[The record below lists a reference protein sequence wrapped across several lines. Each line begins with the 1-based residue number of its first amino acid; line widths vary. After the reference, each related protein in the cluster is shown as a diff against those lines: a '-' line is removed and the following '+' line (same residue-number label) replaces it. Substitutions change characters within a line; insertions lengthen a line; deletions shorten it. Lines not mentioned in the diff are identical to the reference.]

1 MTMKNRIQMLVTT
14 IMGVLSSLLGVLFVP
29 VLLLVACNIID
40 YATGLMA
47 APYRT
52 DGKISSY
59 KSFRGILKKI
69 SMWILVIVG
78 SLMDQVVTY
87 TASTFGWKN
96 PVSFLIA
103 CLVAIWL
110 VCNEIISILENVQDV
125 GLQLPRWMLPL
136 VKHIKSQADTSVA
149 LDEDGGEDHER
160 Y

>member
-1 MTMKNRIQMLVTT
+1 MKNRIQALVTT
-14 IMGVLSSLLGVLFVP
+14 IMGVLSSLLGALFVP

-47 APYRT
+47 APYRK

-69 SMWILVIVG
+69 SMWVLVIVG
-78 SLMDQVVTY
+78 SLMDQMVTY
-87 TASTFGWKN
+87 TASMFGWKN
-96 PVSFLIA
+96 PVNFLIA

-125 GLQLPRWMLPL
+125 GLQLPKWMLPL
-136 VKHIKSQADTSVA
+136 VKNIKSQADNSIP
-149 LDEDGGEDHER
+149 LDEDGGEKV
-160 Y
+160 

>member
-1 MTMKNRIQMLVTT
+1 MKNRVQALVTT
-14 IMGVLSSLLGVLFVP
+14 IMGALSSLLGVLFVP
-29 VLLLVACNIID
+29 VILLVACNIID

-47 APYRT
+47 APYRK

-78 SLMDQVVTY
+78 SLMDQMVTY
-87 TASTFGWKN
+87 TASMFGWRN

-125 GLQLPRWMLPL
+125 GLQLPKWMLPL
-136 VKHIKSQADTSVA
+136 VKHIKLQADNSVP
-149 LDEDGGEDHER
+149 LDEDGGEKHER
-160 Y
+160 H

>member
-1 MTMKNRIQMLVTT
+1 MKNRVQALVTT

-47 APYRT
+47 APYRK

-78 SLMDQVVTY
+78 SLMDQMVTY
-87 TASTFGWKN
+87 TANMFGWRN

-125 GLQLPRWMLPL
+125 GLQLPKWMLPL
-136 VKHIKSQADTSVA
+136 VKHIKSQADNSVP
-149 LDEDGGEDHER
+149 LDEDGGKKA
-160 Y
+160 

>member
-1 MTMKNRIQMLVTT
+1 MKNRVQALVTT
-14 IMGVLSSLLGVLFVP
+14 IMGALSSLLGVLFVP

-47 APYRT
+47 APYRK

-69 SMWILVIVG
+69 SMWVLVIVG
-78 SLMDQVVTY
+78 SIMDQMVTY
-87 TASTFGWKN
+87 TASMFGWKN
-96 PVSFLIA
+96 PVNFLIA

-125 GLQLPRWMLPL
+125 GLQLPKWMLPL
-136 VKHIKSQADTSVA
+136 VKHIKSQADNSIP
-149 LDEDGGEDHER
+149 LDEDGGKKA
-160 Y
+160 

>member
-1 MTMKNRIQMLVTT
+1 MKNRIQALVTT
-14 IMGVLSSLLGVLFVP
+14 IMGVLSSLLGALFVP
-29 VLLLVACNIID
+29 VLLLVTCNIID

-47 APYRT
+47 APYRK

-78 SLMDQVVTY
+78 SLMDHMVTY
-87 TASTFGWKN
+87 TASMFGWKN
-96 PVSFLIA
+96 PVNFLVA

-125 GLQLPRWMLPL
+125 GLQLPKWMLPL
-136 VKHIKSQADTSVA
+136 VKHIKSQADNSIPI
-149 LDEDGGEDHER
+149 DEDGGKKA
-160 Y
+160 

>member
-1 MTMKNRIQMLVTT
+1 MKNRIQALATT

-47 APYRT
+47 APYRK

-78 SLMDQVVTY
+78 SLMDQTVTY
-87 TASTFGWKN
+87 TASMFGWRN

-125 GLQLPRWMLPL
+125 GLQLPKWMLPL
-136 VKHIKSQADTSVA
+136 VKHIKSQADNSVP
-149 LDEDGGEDHER
+149 LDEDGGKKA
-160 Y
+160 

>member
-1 MTMKNRIQMLVTT
+1 MKNKIQALVTT
-14 IMGVLSSLLGVLFVP
+14 IMGVLSSLLGALFVP
-29 VLLLVACNIID
+29 VLLLVTCNIID

-47 APYRT
+47 APYRK

-78 SLMDQVVTY
+78 SLMDQMVTY
-87 TASTFGWKN
+87 TASMFGWKN
-96 PVSFLIA
+96 PVNFLIA

-125 GLQLPRWMLPL
+125 GLQLPKWMLPL
-136 VKHIKSQADTSVA
+136 VKHIKSQADNSIP
-149 LDEDGGEDHER
+149 LDEDGGKKA
-160 Y
+160 

>member
-1 MTMKNRIQMLVTT
+1 MKNRVQALVTT

-29 VLLLVACNIID
+29 VLLLVTCNIID

-47 APYRT
+47 APFRK

-69 SMWILVIVG
+69 SMWVLVIVG
-78 SLMDQVVTY
+78 SLMDQMVTY
-87 TASTFGWKN
+87 TASMFGWKN
-96 PVSFLIA
+96 PVNFLVA

-125 GLQLPRWMLPL
+125 GLQLPKWMLPL
-136 VKHIKSQADTSVA
+136 VKHIKSQADNSIP
-149 LDEDGGEDHER
+149 LDEDGGKKA
-160 Y
+160 

>member
-1 MTMKNRIQMLVTT
+1 MKNRVQALVTT

-47 APYRT
+47 APYRK

-78 SLMDQVVTY
+78 SLMDHMVTY
-87 TASTFGWKN
+87 TVSMFGWKN
-96 PVSFLIA
+96 PVNFLVA

-125 GLQLPRWMLPL
+125 GLQLPKWMLPL
-136 VKHIKSQADTSVA
+136 VKHIKSQADNSIP
-149 LDEDGGEDHER
+149 LDEDGGEKA
-160 Y
+160 

>member
-1 MTMKNRIQMLVTT
+1 MKNRIQALVTT
-14 IMGVLSSLLGVLFVP
+14 IMGVLSSLLGALFVP

-47 APYRT
+47 APYRK

-78 SLMDQVVTY
+78 SLMDQMVTY
-87 TASTFGWKN
+87 TASMFGWRN

-125 GLQLPRWMLPL
+125 GLQLPKWMLPL
-136 VKHIKSQADTSVA
+136 VKHIKSQADNSVQ
-149 LDEDGGEDHER
+149 LDEYGGEKHER
-160 Y
+160 H

>member
-1 MTMKNRIQMLVTT
+1 MKNRIQALVTT
-14 IMGVLSSLLGVLFVP
+14 IMGVLSSLLGALFVP

-47 APYRT
+47 APYRK

-78 SLMDQVVTY
+78 SLMDQMVTY
-87 TASTFGWKN
+87 TASMFGWRN
-96 PVSFLIA
+96 TVSFLIA

-125 GLQLPRWMLPL
+125 GLQLPKWMLPL
-136 VKHIKSQADTSVA
+136 VKHIKSQADNSVP
-149 LDEDGGEDHER
+149 LDEYGGEKNER
-160 Y
+160 H

>member
-1 MTMKNRIQMLVTT
+1 MKSRIQALVTI
-14 IMGVLSSLLGVLFVP
+14 IMGVSSSLLGVLFVP

-47 APYRT
+47 APYRK

-69 SMWILVIVG
+69 SMWVLVIVG
-78 SLMDQVVTY
+78 SIMDQMVTY
-87 TASTFGWKN
+87 TASMFGWKN
-96 PVSFLIA
+96 PVNFLIA

-125 GLQLPRWMLPL
+125 GLQLPKWMIPL
-136 VKHIKSQADTSVA
+136 VKHIKSQADNSIP
-149 LDEDGGEDHER
+149 LDEDGGEKA
-160 Y
+160 